1 MPEVRLPSRS
11 RGGTTAA
18 VRTAFHAM
26 RRVRIDIGAVDATP
40 RLSRTIA
47 RHPHVE
53 RIPVEMMCSTMLR
66 LRTSMDTWTSEAL
79 ALRSDIRGVEATL
92 TARIDDTEQ
101 RLSARIDH
109 VAQQLRGEI
118 ADARR
123 HSDVL
128 YESLRD
134 DIRLVAEGVAVIGA
148 KVDRLTR

>member
-1 MPEVRLPSRS
+1 
-11 RGGTTAA
+11 
-18 VRTAFHAM
+18 
-26 RRVRIDIGAVDATP
+26 
-40 RLSRTIA
+40 
-47 RHPHVE
+47 
-53 RIPVEMMCSTMLR
+53 
-66 LRTSMDTWTSEAL
+66 MDTRTSEAL

-118 ADARR
+118 ADTRR